1 MYLCQKQK
9 AKDLQAAAAKG
20 EKNDK
25 KKNNPGL
32 NVSNCAN
39 SVSTE
44 LYMHFLAFTVNT
56 LLCFY
61 FDFTFF
67 FRPAPS
73 LISDSRHYSK
83 ML

>member
-1 MYLCQKQK
+1 MYLWQKQK
-9 AKDLQAAAAKG
+9 AKDLQTAAAKG
-20 EKNDK
+20 EKNDN

-44 LYMHFLAFTVNT
+44 LYMHFLHIT

-67 FRPAPS
+67 FSPS
-73 LISDSRHYSK
+73 TFIDFRLQA
-83 ML
+83 LF